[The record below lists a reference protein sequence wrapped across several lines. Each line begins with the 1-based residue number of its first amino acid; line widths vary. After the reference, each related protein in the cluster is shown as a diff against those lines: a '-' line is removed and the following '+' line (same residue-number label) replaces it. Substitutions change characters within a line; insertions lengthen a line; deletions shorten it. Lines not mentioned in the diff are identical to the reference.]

1 MIQVLLIAMLNR
13 IFYLLLL
20 LSMPLMGSLPHDD
33 EDHPAKVYINTYL
46 ALAQYE
52 AKNYG
57 IPVSIKLAQGM
68 LESSFGSSELATNS
82 NNHFGIK
89 CKTYW
94 IGPTYYHPDDDFDR
108 EGNLIDSCFRVYRSV
123 EDSFRDHSI
132 FLRYSTHYSPLFEL
146 EITDYHGW
154 ARGLQRIR
162 YATNPRYAEMLI
174 DIIRRYELYKY
185 DQKLLADVD

>member
-1 MIQVLLIAMLNR
+1 MLYR
-13 IFYLLLL
+13 IFLLFFLVV
-20 LSMPLMGSLPHDD
+20 LPFRGLISHHND
-33 EDHPAKVYINTYL
+33 EHPAMVYINTYL
-46 ALAQYE
+46 ALAKYE

-57 IPVSIKLAQGM
+57 IPISIKLAQGM
-68 LESSFGSSELATNS
+68 LESSFGSSELAVNS

-108 EGNLIDSCFRVYRSV
+108 QGNLIDSCFRVYRSV

-146 EITDYHGW
+146 EITDYQGW
-154 ARGLQRIR
+154 ARGLQRIG

-174 DIIRRYELYKY
+174 DIIRRYELYKH
-185 DQKLLADVD
+185 DRDLMDNLN

>member
-1 MIQVLLIAMLNR
+1 MLNR
-13 IFYLLLL
+13 IFFLFLL
-20 LSMPLMGSLPHDD
+20 LSLPLLGAAPHDH
-33 EDHPAKVYINTYL
+33 EDHPASVYISTYL
-46 ALAQYE
+46 AYAQYE

-68 LESSFGSSELATNS
+68 LESSYGSSELAVNS

-89 CKTYW
+89 CKNYW

-108 EGNLIDSCFRVYRSV
+108 QGNLIDSCFRVYRSV

-146 EITDYHGW
+146 EITDYQAW
-154 ARGLQRIR
+154 ARGLQRIG
-162 YATNPRYAEMLI
+162 YATNPRYADMLI
-174 DIIRRYELYKY
+174 DIIKRYELHKY
-185 DQKLLADVD
+185 DQKVSSEL

>member
-1 MIQVLLIAMLNR
+1 MLAVFNKK
-13 IFYLLLL
+13 FSLFFL
-20 LSMPLMGSLPHDD
+20 LSLSIVGNASSSHD
-33 EDHPAKVYINTYL
+33 EHPASLYISTHLPL
-46 ALAQYE
+46 AIYE

-68 LESSFGSSELATNS
+68 LESSFGSSELSVNS

-89 CKTYW
+89 CKNYW

-108 EGNLIDSCFRVYRSV
+108 EGNLLDSCFRVYRSV
-123 EDSFRDHSI
+123 EDSYRDHSI
-132 FLRYSTHYSPLFEL
+132 FLRYSSHYNPLFEL
-146 EITDYHGW
+146 ELTDYSGW
-154 ARGLQRIR
+154 ARGLQRIG

-185 DQKLLADVD
+185 DQELVASLD